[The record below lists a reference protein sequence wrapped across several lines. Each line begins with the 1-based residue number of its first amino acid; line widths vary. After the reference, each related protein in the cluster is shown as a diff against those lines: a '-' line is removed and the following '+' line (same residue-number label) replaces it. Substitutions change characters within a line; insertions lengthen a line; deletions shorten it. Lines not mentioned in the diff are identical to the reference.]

1 MMINKCYK
9 KKNIGN
15 VADANK
21 TWYKK
26 KNIAYIIGNI
36 ADADN
41 KWYKKKNISNVADAD
56 KKWYEKKNIGNIQIK
71 I

>member
-1 MMINKCYK
+1 MMINECYK

-41 KWYKKKNISNVADAD
+41 KWYKKKNISNVADND
-56 KKWYEKKNIGNIQIK
+56 
-71 I
+71 